1 MFNKLLGRIEIMK
14 IIFIFVYLVLTVAGL
29 ILMKMGGN
37 TGSFAVQNREISF
50 GIDLISALGF
60 VCYICSFLLFTK
72 IIGMFDLSYI
82 YPIITGIVQ
91 IMSLVLSSLVLGE
104 KISWQ
109 IIVGAVIVI
118 VGILVMNIK
127 VPN

>member
-1 MFNKLLGRIEIMK
+1 MK
-14 IIFIFVYLVLTVAGL
+14 IILIIIYLILTVAGL

-37 TGSFAVQNREISF
+37 TGTLSIENKDINF
-50 GIDLISALGF
+50 GINMISALGF
-60 VCYICSFLLFTK
+60 ICYICSFLLFTK

-91 IMSLVLSSLVLGE
+91 ILSLVLSSLVLKE

-109 IIVGAVIVI
+109 IIIGAIIVI
-118 VGILVMNIK
+118 AGILIMNIK
-127 VPN
+127 MPEHI